1 MNPES
6 IDDPDLL
13 LNAALDGEL
22 DAAGMMGIERRLAAD
37 PELAAR
43 YARLEALRAA
53 IRRHAPREAAP
64 EALRARIAAM
74 AQTPPI
80 AATPQRAPSARP
92 TPWYQALAA
101 TLAIGLAFG
110 AGADRLLVAQQPI
123 DTTNA
128 VVASYMR
135 SRLSGQPVDVATNDR
150 HNVKP
155 WLAGKIG
162 GGATVVDLSKDGFA
176 LVGGR
181 VDVVDATPVATLV
194 SQIREHFIDVT
205 QWPNPNGAAGRER
218 RDGFTVL
225 RWSDPAHAYAAVSD
239 LPAAE
244 LETFAAAFQKAAA
257 AESEAK

>member
-1 MNPES
+1 MNPDRN
-6 IDDPDLL
+6 DDPDLL
-13 LNAALDGEL
+13 LHAALDGEL
-22 DAAGMMGIERRLAAD
+22 DAAGMIAVERRLAGD
-37 PELAAR
+37 PALAAR

-53 IRRHAPREAAP
+53 LRKHAPRETAP
-64 EALRARIAAM
+64 DALRERMAAL
-74 AQTPPI
+74 ASQP
-80 AATPQRAPSARP
+80 APQRVSWAP
-92 TPWYQALAA
+92 ALAA
-101 TLAIGLAFG
+101 ALAFGLVVG
-110 AGADRLLVAQQPI
+110 AGADRLVASRGAGDESGAI
-123 DTTNA
+123 
-128 VVASYMR
+128 VASYMR

-162 GGATVVDLSKDGFA
+162 GGATVVDLSNDGFT

-194 SQIREHFIDVT
+194 YQIREHFIDVT
-205 QWPNPNGAAGRER
+205 QWPNAKGGASKER

-244 LETFAAAFQKAAA
+244 LEAFAAAFQKAAA
-257 AESEAK
+257 RESEGK